1 MATPARLSAFAT
13 AMSPMRIGWIVNL
26 LLLVGVVGLA
36 AYALWGRKAEDP
48 PGHAIAAIKAAEIK
62 RVVIEPR
69 EGKGMILEK
78 QGEDWF
84 VAQPLQA
91 RADRGQVERLL
102 DLLSAKSRERLTAAD
117 LQRFELDTPD
127 LKVSFDGHSVAFGTT
142 NPLSQDQYV
151 LSGDGVYLL
160 PAYYRSLVPE
170 SPERVL
176 THALFRGD
184 EKPVGFALGRF
195 RVEQRDA
202 KWTLSPA
209 PADAQNRP
217 TADDLNRWVD
227 EWRLA
232 SSLLTQPATRKP
244 AAETIPVETI
254 EVRLA
259 DGRTLR
265 LGVRQ
270 REPELVLVRAD
281 ENLSFHFSGEMAR
294 RLLNPPAATP
304 APDAGAASAAQPQ

>member
-1 MATPARLSAFAT
+1 MG
-13 AMSPMRIGWIVNL
+13 PMRTGWIVNL
-26 LLLVGVVGLA
+26 LLLVGVAGLA
-36 AYALWGRKAEDP
+36 AYALWGRKGEEP
-48 PGHAIAAIKAAEIK
+48 PGHAIAAVKAAEVK

-69 EGKGMILEK
+69 AGKRMILEK

-84 VAQPLQA
+84 LAQPIQA
-91 RADRGQVERLL
+91 RADRGQVDRLL
-102 DLLSAKSRERLTAAD
+102 DLLSAKSREQLPATD
-117 LQRFELDTPD
+117 LQRFELDTPE
-127 LKVSFDGHSVAFGTT
+127 LKVSFDGHHVAFGTT

-160 PAYYRSLVPE
+160 SAYYRSLVPQ

-184 EKPVGFALGRF
+184 EKPVGFALERF

-209 PADAQNRP
+209 PADAQDQP
-217 TADDLNRWVD
+217 TADDLNGWVD
-227 EWRLA
+227 DWRLA
-232 SSLLTQPATRKP
+232 SSLLTQPAAGKP
-244 AAETIPVETI
+244 AAETI

-294 RLLNPPAATP
+294 RLLSPPAATP
-304 APDAGAASAAQPQ
+304 APAGDAGAASAVQPQ

>member
-1 MATPARLSAFAT
+1 MG
-13 AMSPMRIGWIVNL
+13 PMRIGWIVNL
-26 LLLVGVVGLA
+26 LLLVGVAGLA
-36 AYALWGRKAEDP
+36 AYALWGRNGEEP
-48 PGHAIAAIKAAEIK
+48 PGHAIAAIQAAPIK

-69 EGKGMILEK
+69 DGKRMILER

-84 VAQPLQA
+84 LAQPIQA
-91 RADRGQVERLL
+91 RADRGQVDRLL
-102 DLLSAKSRERLTAAD
+102 DLLSAKSRERLPATD
-117 LQRFELDTPD
+117 LQRFELDRPE
-127 LKVSFDGHSVAFGTT
+127 LKVTFDDHSVAFGTT
-142 NPLSQDQYV
+142 NPLTQDQYV

-160 PAYYRSLVPE
+160 SAYYRSLVPQ

-176 THALFRGD
+176 THALFRAD
-184 EKPVGFALGRF
+184 EKPVGFAFGRF

-209 PADAQNRP
+209 PADAQTQP
-217 TADDLNRWVD
+217 SADDLNSWVD
-227 EWRLA
+227 DWRLA
-232 SSLLTQPATRKP
+232 SSLLTQPAAGKP
-244 AAETIPVETI
+244 APETI

-270 REPELVLVRAD
+270 RAPELVLVRAD
-281 ENLSFHFSGEMAR
+281 EKLSFHFSGETAQ

-304 APDAGAASAAQPQ
+304 APASDAGAASAVPPQ

>member
-1 MATPARLSAFAT
+1 
-13 AMSPMRIGWIVNL
+13 MSPMRIGWIVNL
-26 LLLVGVVGLA
+26 LLLICVAGLA
-36 AYALWGRKAEDP
+36 AYALWGRKAEDL
-48 PGHAIAAIKAAEIK
+48 PGHALAAIKAAEVK

-69 EGKGMILEK
+69 GGKGMILQK

-84 VAQPLQA
+84 LAQPIQA
-91 RADRGQVERLL
+91 RADRGQVDRLL
-102 DLLSAKSRERLTAAD
+102 DLLSAKSREKLPATD

-160 PAYYRSLVPE
+160 SAYYRSLVPQ

-176 THALFRGD
+176 THALFRVD
-184 EKPVGFALGRF
+184 EKPVGFALERF

-209 PADAQNRP
+209 PADPQKQP

-227 EWRLA
+227 DWRLA
-232 SSLLTQPATRKP
+232 SSLLTQPAAGRP
-244 AAETIPVETI
+244 EAETI
-254 EVRLA
+254 EVRLV

-281 ENLSFHFSGEMAR
+281 EKLSFHFSGEMAR
-294 RLLNPPAATP
+294 RLLSPPAATAAP
-304 APDAGAASAAQPQ
+304 ASAGGAASAAQPQ

>member
-1 MATPARLSAFAT
+1 
-13 AMSPMRIGWIVNL
+13 MRIGWIVNL
-26 LLLVGVVGLA
+26 LLLVGVAGLA
-36 AYALWGRKAEDP
+36 AYALWGRKGEDP

-69 EGKGMILEK
+69 SGKGMVLER

-84 VAQPLQA
+84 LTQPLQA
-91 RADRGQVERLL
+91 RADRGQVDRLL
-102 DLLSAKSRERLTAAD
+102 DLLSAKSREKLTAAD
-117 LQRFELDTPD
+117 LQRFELDAPE

-160 PAYYRSLVPE
+160 PAYYRSLVPQT
-170 SPERVL
+170 PERVL

-184 EKPVGFALGRF
+184 EKPVGFALRRF

-209 PADAQNRP
+209 PADAQSRP

-227 EWRLA
+227 DWRFA
-232 SSLLTQPATRKP
+232 SSLLTQPAGRKS
-244 AAETIPVETI
+244 ATETI

-294 RLLNPPAATP
+294 RLLSPPAATP
-304 APDAGAASAAQPQ
+304 APATEAGAASAVPPQ